1 MAGPF
6 LKAAAQSAE
15 AVDQLIRELSAQIR
29 IAMLCSGASNLI
41 ALQRT
46 PLLKV

>member
-6 LKAAAQSAE
+6 LKAADDSVE

-29 IAMLCSGASNLI
+29 IAMLCSGAKNV
-41 ALQRT
+41 AQLQKT

>member
-6 LKAAAQSAE
+6 LKAADKSVE
-15 AVDQLIRELSAQIR
+15 AVDQLIRELTAQVR
-29 IAMLCSGASNLI
+29 IAMLCSSTQNI
-41 ALQRT
+41 TQLQST